1 MYVVDYVRRK
11 RTRVNGSSKRAN
23 GPFHAQF
30 VAAIVAA
37 ISSMPVAECANE
49 IAVCGAAGQPD
60 QRIIVVRLNG
70 ILIVAISMFAIGMI
84 TGWRLAKPEVKVQRT
99 VLTQSPAT
107 YKWWWAQ
114 ERFAPLGDREHGAWI
129 ERG

>member
-1 MYVVDYVRRK
+1 MHVADYFSRK
-11 RTRVNGSSKRAN
+11 RSRVNGSSKWPT
-23 GPFHAQF
+23 GPFNAQF

-37 ISSMPVAECANE
+37 MSSMPVAECANE

-60 QRIIVVRLNG
+60 QRIIVVGLNG

-84 TGWRLAKPEVKVQRT
+84 TGWRLAKPEVKDQRT

-114 ERFAPLGDREHGAWI
+114 ARFAPLEDREHGAWI